1 MVLTAAMLGRA
12 RDSRLWMNYRQNRR
26 AGDEPEGNRSEQDE
40 FLHGDL
46 FQAGHAARGNISN
59 VV

>member
-1 MVLTAAMLGRA
+1 
-12 RDSRLWMNYRQNRR
+12 MNYRQNRR

-46 FQAGHAARGNISN
+46 LQAGAPPAGTCKPYSARP
-59 VV
+59 VVSL